1 MANRQK
7 KDHRSSDLSR
17 RQGIREI
24 KQSFLIVCEGEKTEP
39 DYFKAFRMTAAT
51 VKAVGQAMNTMTL
64 VSKAISIRE
73 SDKKR
78 KKVYDQCWVVF
89 DKDDFPAKD
98 FNQAIQFAEK
108 NGFRVAYSNQAFE
121 YWFLLHYNLY
131 TGAIH
136 RNQYK
141 DMLTKLTGMPYR
153 KSEGYVLSCTI
164 CFSFV
169 NSKPSIM
176 QSLYLQKS
184 HTATLPRKNLL
195 QPFRDLFQNSIN
207 TCSKTIVIRV
217 VFPNPKR
224 KLVDLRKFCILTS
237 FLSVLQKLTP
247 KHYCVS

>member
-1 MANRQK
+1 MAKRQK
-7 KDHRSSDLSR
+7 KDHRSPDLSR
-17 RQGIREI
+17 RQGVREI

-73 SDKKR
+73 ADQKR

-108 NGFRVAYSNQAFE
+108 NGFRVVYSNQAFE

-141 DMLTKLTGMPYR
+141 DMLTKLTGIPYS
-153 KSEGYVLSCTI
+153 KSEGYGAV
-164 CFSFV
+164 
-169 NSKPSIM
+169 M
-176 QSLYLQKS
+176 Y
-184 HTATLPRKNLL
+184 NLL
-195 QPFRDLFQNSIN
+195 LSRQQQAIN
-207 TCSKTIVIRV
+207 NAETVLAEISHGNPAEEESSTTVQRLVIEL
-217 VFPNPKR
+217 N
-224 KLVDLRKFCILTS
+224 KFL
-237 FLSVLQKLTP
+237 
-247 KHYCVS
+247 

>member
-1 MANRQK
+1 MAKRQK
-7 KDHRSSDLSR
+7 KGHRSSDLSR
-17 RQGIREI
+17 RQGVREI

-73 SDKKR
+73 ADQKR

-141 DMLTKLTGMPYR
+141 DMLTKLTGIPYS
-153 KSEGYVLSCTI
+153 KIEGYGAV
-164 CFSFV
+164 
-169 NSKPSIM
+169 M
-176 QSLYLQKS
+176 Y
-184 HTATLPRKNLL
+184 NLL
-195 QPFRDLFQNSIN
+195 LSRQQQAIN
-207 TCSKTIVIRV
+207 NAETVLAEISHGNPAEEESSTTVQRLVIEL
-217 VFPNPKR
+217 N
-224 KLVDLRKFCILTS
+224 KFL
-237 FLSVLQKLTP
+237 
-247 KHYCVS
+247 